1 MSIFKQNK
9 SNSILGKKKSVSK
22 KQESNNLLNTAA
34 KVTIGAVTGAIAG
47 LLFAPKSGKETRKK
61 ITEDASN
68 LGEKVTDKSKE
79 LTQTTKEQ
87 VNNLKDK
94 VKS

>member
-1 MSIFKQNK
+1 MSIFKQSK
-9 SNSILGKKKSVSK
+9 SNSVLGKKKAK
-22 KQESNNLLNTAA
+22 KQERNNLLNSAA

-47 LLFAPKSGKETRKK
+47 ILFAPKSGKETRKN
-61 ITEDASN
+61 ITKNASN